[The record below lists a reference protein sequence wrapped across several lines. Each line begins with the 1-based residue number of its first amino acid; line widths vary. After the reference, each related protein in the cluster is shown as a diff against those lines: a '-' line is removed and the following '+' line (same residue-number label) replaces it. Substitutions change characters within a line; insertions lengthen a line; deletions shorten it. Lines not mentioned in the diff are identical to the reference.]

1 MQSTQ
6 PTEVLSQAIVEAIE
20 RYDSS
25 ARKRRW
31 EAAFTTGVALGIDEA
46 KLLHVLNRAARDR
59 TDPLV
64 LLREREDLASGEQV
78 AAMTATYLQLDYT
91 SAATAQRLSTGGLRE
106 CSVSLGSK
114 VPQDPRWL
122 PVSRSG
128 AGPEATLTVLCENA
142 SALQDARNRLNGV
155 NLETSIA
162 SRRTLRELYQK
173 HFTNSAAQLA
183 AAQEEL
189 IRWVTTN
196 EQALSSNV
204 DTGIAAQTIE
214 IDSRYCLAL
223 LAHAAYAGASDVQIQ
238 PLNTIEGVVRMR
250 FSGSWVRVHELPFG
264 RAKADGP
271 YGRVCNAIAR
281 LARIDTSAP
290 GLVMNDGR
298 ISLLPGQPVALHE
311 LLQHYMFRV
320 VSGRA
325 LGEHTT
331 LTLRVQDL
339 QNDALDLESVGLT
352 GDDLQILRRAM
363 RQGSGLVLTVGPTG
377 GGKTTLLYAALREI
391 NQLARSIQTVE
402 RPVEYILRGAAQY
415 ELSFIGDEAEALK
428 GVLRGLMR
436 NAPNV
441 LLLGEIRDRDVA
453 DMAVQFSLTGHIAL
467 SSMHAD
473 GVVGALERLK
483 RFGLDGDALAS
494 QLLAI
499 VAVRLVRLL
508 CQSCRLI
515 DDSPLAA
522 SSAGANDLRP
532 VSPKRYRRNVAGCE
546 HCAGPNPGYAGRRLL
561 YELFAPD
568 RTTRTLVADGAINA
582 HSDAFVPPGRRLAD
596 KAIMAWNAGEIDRD
610 ELALAV
616 PASQSDGLLQ

>member
-1 MQSTQ
+1 MQTSQ
-6 PTEVLSQAIVEAIE
+6 PAEVLSNAIADAIA
-20 RYDSS
+20 RYDST
-25 ARKRRW
+25 ARKGRW
-31 EAAFTTGVALGIDEA
+31 EAAFSTGVALGIDEA

-59 TDPLV
+59 TDPLI

-78 AAMTATYLQLDYT
+78 AAMTATYLQLEYT
-91 SAATAQRLSTGGLRE
+91 SAAEAQRLSTAGLRDSA
-106 CSVSLGSK
+106 SVLGQR
-114 VPQDPRWL
+114 VPQDSRWL
-122 PVSRSG
+122 PVGRVGVGSES
-128 AGPEATLTVLCENA
+128 TWQVLCENGG
-142 SALQDARNRLNGV
+142 ALQDARNRLGGV
-155 NLETSIA
+155 AMHTSIA
-162 SRRTLRELYQK
+162 SRRTLRDLYQK

-183 AAQEEL
+183 QAQETL
-189 IRWVTTN
+189 IHWVTAN
-196 EQALSSNV
+196 EQALSSTV

-214 IDSRYCLAL
+214 IDSNYCLAL
-223 LAHAAYAGASDVQIQ
+223 LAHAAYAGASDIQIQ

-250 FSGSWVRVHELPFG
+250 FSGSWVRLHELPFG

-271 YGRVCNAIAR
+271 YGRVCNALAR
-281 LARIDTSAP
+281 LAKIDTSVP

-298 ISLLPGQPVALHE
+298 ISALPGQPVALHE

-325 LGEHTT
+325 LGEHIT

-352 GDDLQILRRAM
+352 GEDLQVLRRAM

-415 ELSFIGDEAEALK
+415 ELSFTGDEAEALK

-441 LLLGEIRDRDVA
+441 LLLGEIRDREVA

-508 CQSCRLI
+508 CQSCRI
-515 DDSPLAA
+515 PDDTPLTSSQA
-522 SSAGANDLRP
+522 SAGHTP
-532 VSPKRYRRNVAGCE
+532 VSRYRRNVAGCE

-568 RTTRTLVADGAINA
+568 RSTRGLVADGAINA
-582 HSDAFVPPGRRLAD
+582 HADDFIPPGRRLAD
-596 KAIMAWNAGEIDRD
+596 KALAAWDAGEIDRD

-616 PASQSDGLLQ
+616 PAAQSDGMLQ